1 MSKPP
6 RPNKRLPASVKAF
19 HAPGFQLLSTLRDYF
34 LLSIFIWF
42 FSSSSLIHFLLCLIS
57 PPGKQQG
64 VAVLLH
70 LSAHPSSF
78 ISSPWFEQSLLYIP
92 HLTAFVPVA
101 FLSPRSF
108 RCQVKQRCHHFIPSS
123 QFMSCLICLK
133 TYNPD
138 WCSLLDQTHS
148 FACQA
153 GIHTKVHTWAVKKL
167 ASSVPSV
174 DLFVFACLLHYRC
187 VRVHSWSILHG
198 EVWWMRKLWPRR

>member
-1 MSKPP
+1 MHVCVF
-6 RPNKRLPASVKAF
+6 SVCQNHQGLIKDCL
-19 HAPGFQLLSTLRDYF
+19 PGFSCPWISAFVNIKGLLSSEHIHLIFFFFLPHTLFVVPYF
-34 LLSIFIWF
+34 L
-42 FSSSSLIHFLLCLIS
+42 

-138 WCSLLDQTHS
+138 
-148 FACQA
+148 
-153 GIHTKVHTWAVKKL
+153 
-167 ASSVPSV
+167 
-174 DLFVFACLLHYRC
+174 
-187 VRVHSWSILHG
+187 
-198 EVWWMRKLWPRR
+198 